1 MRRITSI
8 VAVLLM
14 VVLSASLVGCQQAI
28 ESATKAGI
36 EKATG
41 VSTDGDSVTI
51 KKDGEEVTLG
61 GSTDGKLPEGFPSD
75 FPMFDPI
82 TITSGMKAS
91 NGAKVTFTTTA
102 KVSGKSF
109 DEVTKFYAD
118 ELKAKGW
125 EVKQTGSMTGDTGV
139 GSIDATKG
147 TDKAAIQFVQ
157 SSATSG
163 VEMVIMIE
171 TK

>member
-1 MRRITSI
+1 MRGITSI

-51 KKDGEEVTLG
+51 KKDGEEVTVG
-61 GSTDGKLPEGFPSD
+61 ASKDGDLPEGFPSD

-82 TITSGMKAS
+82 TITSGMKAAS
-91 NGAKVTFTTTA
+91 NGKVSYTATA
-102 KVSGKSF
+102 KVEGTPF
-109 DEVTKFYAD
+109 DDVTKFYAE

-125 EVKQTGSMTGDTGV
+125 EVKQTGGTTGDTGV

-147 TDKAAIQFVQ
+147 TDNAGIQFVQ